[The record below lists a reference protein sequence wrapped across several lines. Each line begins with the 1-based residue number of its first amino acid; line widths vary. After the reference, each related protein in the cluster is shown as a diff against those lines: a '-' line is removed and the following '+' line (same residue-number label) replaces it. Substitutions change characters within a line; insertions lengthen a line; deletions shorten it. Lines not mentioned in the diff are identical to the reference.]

1 MRWRQGV
8 QNAKAV
14 LSDLA
19 GVSFPLSRALRQPCV
34 LDPAA
39 IALVPSRGGKGT
51 QPVRSNGRRGIEG
64 RPQRLGDKLQPIEG
78 ANGRQHMRGVS
89 PLSPP
94 GLEDPELSGDLEHP
108 LQQALLRATRQKTI
122 SKLAEDTKVKARV
135 GQLEAE
141 QVRPIDPG
149 PDRLSRLSI
158 AQALAER
165 HQRDQGQPPRWT
177 GRLTLLGIEV
187 GEVAI
192 LEDRP
197 KRVAQG
203 EIGAAFG
210 KGGASGAGRLFG
222 HGRERLLRVERHG
235 EASRDHRTNAA
246 LDPPSHPFANGILSL
261 CWTGGVRA
269 FSFPA
274 SPPTSEADPRA
285 PPPFGPPNGSH
296 RYSARRLDRDPGAG
310 ACR

>member
-1 MRWRQGV
+1 MRCRQGV
-8 QNAKAV
+8 QKAKAV

-19 GVSFPLSRALRQPCV
+19 GVSFPLHLALRQPCV

-39 IALVPSRGGKGT
+39 IALVPSRGGKGA
-51 QPVRSNGRRGIEG
+51 QPVGSNGRRGIEA

-78 ANGRQHMRGVS
+78 ANGRQHMRGVG

-94 GLEDPELSGDLEHP
+94 GLEDAELSGDLEHP
-108 LQQALLRATRQKTI
+108 LQQALLRAAGQKTI

-141 QVRPIDPG
+141 QVRPIDPR

-158 AQALAER
+158 AQALAEL
-165 HQRDQGQPPRWT
+165 HQRDQGQAPGWA

-197 KRVAQG
+197 ERIAQG
-203 EIGAAFG
+203 EIGTAFG
-210 KGGASGAGRLFG
+210 KGGASDAGGLFG
-222 HGRERLLRVERHG
+222 HTWERLLRLERHS
-235 EASRDHRTNAA
+235 EASRDYRTNAA
-246 LDPPSHPFANGILSL
+246 LDLPSHPFANGIGEYL
-261 CWTGGVRA
+261 
-269 FSFPA
+269 SFPDRQVA
-274 SPPTSEADPRA
+274 CA
-285 PPPFGPPNGSH
+285 PG
-296 RYSARRLDRDPGAG
+296 
-310 ACR
+310 

>member
-1 MRWRQGV
+1 MRCRQGV
-8 QNAKAV
+8 QKAKAV

-19 GVSFPLSRALRQPCV
+19 GVSFPLHLALRQPCV

-39 IALVPSRGGKGT
+39 IALVPSRGGQGT

-78 ANGRQHMRGVS
+78 ANSRQHMRGVG

-94 GLEDPELSGDLEHP
+94 GLEDAELSGDLEHP
-108 LQQALLRATRQKTI
+108 LQQALLRAAGQKTI
-122 SKLAEDTKVKARV
+122 SKFAEDTKVKARV

-158 AQALAER
+158 AQALAEL
-165 HQRDQGQPPRWT
+165 HQRDQGQAPGWA
-177 GRLTLLGIEV
+177 GWLTLLGIEV

-197 KRVAQG
+197 ERIAQG
-203 EIGAAFG
+203 EIGTAFG
-210 KGGASGAGRLFG
+210 KGGASDAGGLFG
-222 HGRERLLRVERHG
+222 HTWERLLRVERHS
-235 EASRDHRTNAA
+235 EASRDYRTNAA
-246 LDPPSHPFANGILSL
+246 LDLPSHPFANGIWSWSKMGQLD
-261 CWTGGVRA
+261 VR
-269 FSFPA
+269 
-274 SPPTSEADPRA
+274 
-285 PPPFGPPNGSH
+285 SH
-296 RYSARRLDRDPGAG
+296 ARRCCHDNQTRQTGPDYCPVN
-310 ACR
+310 RVVFFSTW